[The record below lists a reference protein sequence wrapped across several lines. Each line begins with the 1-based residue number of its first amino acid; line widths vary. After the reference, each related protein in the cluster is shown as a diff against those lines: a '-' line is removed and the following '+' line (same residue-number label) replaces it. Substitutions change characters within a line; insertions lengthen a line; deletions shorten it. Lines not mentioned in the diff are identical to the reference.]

1 MIRAILNGR
10 LAADPQQKVSKASGK
25 PFVSARIRV
34 DQDGDRALYAAVLAF
49 ADAADRLAGLKVGDA
64 IAASGVLKVEV
75 WAPQQGE
82 PRPNLTLL
90 CDELLSVRRKPR
102 EHRQQHD
109 DRGHGD
115 RDGPPAGDPRWLD
128 A

>member
-64 IAASGVLKVEV
+64 IAASGVLKIEV

-90 CDELLSVRRKPR
+90 CDELLSVRRAPR
-102 EHRQQHD
+102 ERRAREPD
-109 DRGHGD
+109 DGR
-115 RDGPPAGDPRWLD
+115 GPPAGDARWLD